1 MKRFLA
7 SVLFLF
13 ITFSCFSQ
21 ELDQYKYVVVPYT
34 FDFLKKHDKYRVNT
48 LVRHLF
54 KKEGFVVLYDNE
66 DFPAE
71 LGKDRC
77 MGLYADLKNESN
89 IFTTK
94 MAIVLRDCSNQVVM
108 QTPFGRTKVK
118 AYEKAY
124 GLAIRSAFE
133 TIQAQNYSYQPKK
146 KEMEVPPPPPPV
158 VKVKEVKEE
167 IVEVVEETESTVFKE
182 TPKKTKQVLDE
193 MTPVTMKV
201 EAVEKVA
208 TSKSKKDVL
217 YAQPIENGYQLVD
230 STPKVVMILL
240 KSGVPNVY
248 LVKGQ
253 DATVYKENGKWV
265 LTKTSDSST
274 EKSVLNI
281 KF

>member
-13 ITFSCFSQ
+13 ITCSCFSQ
-21 ELDQYKYVVVPYT
+21 ELNQYKYVVVPYK

-54 KKEGFVVLYDNE
+54 KKEGFEVLYDNE

-71 LGKDRC
+71 LGNDRC
-77 MGLYADLKNESN
+77 MALYADINNESS
-89 IFTTK
+89 IFMTK
-94 MAIVLRDCSNQVVM
+94 TSIVLRDCSNQIVLE
-108 QTPFGRTKVK
+108 TPFGRTKVK
-118 AYEKAY
+118 EYAKAY
-124 GLAIRSAFE
+124 NLTIRSAFE
-133 TIQAQNYSYQPKK
+133 AIEAKNYSYQPKEK
-146 KEMEVPPPPPPV
+146 KVIPPPPPPV
-158 VKVKEVKEE
+158 VVEETSEKVTVSDPTSMEPVTFKEGDE
-167 IVEVVEETESTVFKE
+167 EVVEVQEVEEKEMATTE
-182 TPKKTKQVLDE
+182 
-193 MTPVTMKV
+193 
-201 EAVEKVA
+201 
-208 TSKSKKDVL
+208 SKKDVL

-253 DATVYKENGKWV
+253 DATVYKENGKWI
-265 LTKTSDSST
+265 LSKTSGNGT
-274 EKSVLNI
+274 KKKVLNV